1 MELLTDM
8 GEFTA
13 LLMFP
18 AVLGALFLGFPV
30 ALCLMGVA
38 LYFGIYNFGPPVI
51 FQFVE
56 KVGDIGGNYILAA
69 VPLFVF
75 MGSMLERSGIAERLF
90 EAVHIWTK
98 KLPGGLAIGTIIM
111 CVIFAASTGVIG
123 ATETVVGLLAIP
135 VMMKHQYNRGLIS
148 GTICAGGSLGTII
161 PPSVVVVVLGP
172 VADVSVGDLFLG
184 MVFPGLIMAGCYML
198 YILVRCIIRPQDGSL
213 VAEDDVDLPLISKL
227 RITIMALVP
236 PVALIFAV
244 LGSIMFGW
252 AAPTE
257 AAGMGA
263 FGSLLLTIFYRT
275 FSWPILLEALE
286 KTLKV
291 TCMIMLI
298 LLAGSIFSGVFIASG
313 GVSLTSDLIEASNL
327 GAWGTLALFLGI
339 SFLAGFIL
347 EWISILLIFIPVFI
361 PIVNAMGFDP
371 VWFCILFLI
380 VIQTSYLTPPM
391 APAIFYLRGISPPEI
406 KLNEM
411 FLGVLP
417 FIGLQVVTLVIVILF
432 PETVLWLPDQMLGFK

>member
-1 MELLTDM
+1 M
-8 GEFTA
+8 GDYTA
-13 LLMFP
+13 LMMFP
-18 AVLGALFLGFPV
+18 AILAILFLGFPV
-30 ALCLMGVA
+30 ALSLMGVA
-38 LYFGIYNFGPPVI
+38 LFFGLATFGPAVI

-56 KVGDIGGNYILAA
+56 KVEDVSGNFVLAA

-98 KLPGGLAIGTIIM
+98 RLPGGLAVGTIIM

-135 VMMKHQYNRGLIS
+135 VMMKYSYDKGLIS

-172 VADVSVGDLFLG
+172 VANVSVGDLFMG
-184 MVFPGLIMAGCYML
+184 MVFPGMIMSTAYIL
-198 YILVRCIIRPQDGSL
+198 YILIRCTLRPEDGARVL
-213 VAEDDVDLPLISKL
+213 DDEDELPLSEKL
-227 RITIMALVP
+227 SITFRALLP
-236 PVALIFAV
+236 PVLLIFAV
-244 LGSIMFGW
+244 LGSIMMGL

-263 FGSLLLTIFYRT
+263 FGAIILTLCYGT
-275 FSWPILLEALE
+275 FKFSILQEALT
-286 KTLKV
+286 KTVKV

-298 LLAGSIFSGVFIASG
+298 LLAGNMFSGVFIAAG
-313 GVSLTSDLIEASNL
+313 GVALTNQLIDSSDLTR
-327 GAWGTLALFLGI
+327 WGTLALFLGI
-339 SFLAGFIL
+339 SFIAGFVL

-361 PIVNAMGFDP
+361 PIVTALGFDP
-371 VWFCILFLI
+371 VWFCVLFLV

-406 KLNEM
+406 TLPDM
-411 FLGVLP
+411 FRGVIP
-417 FIGLQVVTLVIVILF
+417 FIILQLITLGIVMAF
-432 PETVLWLPDQMLGFK
+432 PQTVLWLPSKVLGFN